1 MKTLHAIWDGLAKP
15 PAGYWMSGFCFID
28 GMTNIGEGAYW
39 YGLLGIFLS
48 CFILWA
54 ARNKQIESE
63 NEIRRELTEEYGH
76 IAEARDT
83 YRKNWIGA
91 TESNAQYA
99 KETQKS
105 FEIMKVSQ
113 ELTMDAARKLQVE
126 RDALQSRLDEAGHV
140 LALALDALEGARY
153 NINPIRCCTA
163 DIEKEVDVSIG
174 NIRAFL
180 AKLGE
185 KA

>member
-1 MKTLHAIWDGLAKP
+1 
-15 PAGYWMSGFCFID
+15 
-28 GMTNIGEGAYW
+28 
-39 YGLLGIFLS
+39 
-48 CFILWA
+48 
-54 ARNKQIESE
+54 
-63 NEIRRELTEEYGH
+63 
-76 IAEARDT
+76 
-83 YRKNWIGA
+83 
-91 TESNAQYA
+91 
-99 KETQKS
+99 
-105 FEIMKVSQ
+105 
-113 ELTMDAARKLQVE
+113 MDAARKLQVE